1 MSATTIETQSAVYR
15 STASKRFRR
24 GLGNLLNNCFLVF
37 VIFLILAPIIWLVQ
51 MSVRTD
57 IAIFEMP
64 PDYSQGWTLQ
74 NFVDLLQGGFGR
86 NLLNSLIVSTVTS
99 GISLLI
105 GVPAAYALSRYAFKR
120 EKLLT
125 FWILS
130 ARLALPIGFA
140 LPLFNMFLQ
149 VGWTNSYQAIIIVY
163 LTFAT
168 PLVIW
173 VMRPFL
179 DSIPNDLEESAA
191 VDGASPWQAFTQI
204 VLPLSAPGLVSVG
217 VLTFIMTWIEFFY
230 ALVFTRGDM
239 MTAPVGV
246 VNFLQ
251 YAGWEWGKITTA
263 GVLIMLPVIIFSV
276 LTNKYLI
283 SGLTAGAIKG

>member
-1 MSATTIETQSAVYR
+1 MSTSMENQSRVYQPQLR
-15 STASKRFRR
+15 RRIFRR
-24 GLGNLLNNCFLVF
+24 FGSWLNNLFLAF
-37 VIFLILAPIIWLVQ
+37 VIFLILAPILWMIQ

-57 IAIFEMP
+57 LAVFEMP

-74 NFVDLLQGGFGR
+74 NYGDLLQGSFSH
-86 NLLNSLIVSTVTS
+86 NLLNSLIVSTATS
-99 GISLLI
+99 TISLLI
-105 GVPAAYALSRYAFKR
+105 GVPAAYALSRFAFRR
-120 EKLLT
+120 ERLLS

-149 VGWTNSYQAIIIVY
+149 IGWTNSYQAIIIVY
-163 LTFAT
+163 LTFAI

-191 VDGASPWQAFTQI
+191 VDGATQWQAFTQI

-283 SGLTAGAIKG
+283 SGLTAGAVKG

>member
-1 MSATTIETQSAVYR
+1 MSTSIEKQSKVYQPQLR
-15 STASKRFRR
+15 RRIFRR
-24 GLGNLLNNCFLVF
+24 FGSWLNNLFLAF
-37 VIFLILAPIIWLVQ
+37 VIFLILAPILWMVQ

-57 IAIFEMP
+57 LAVFEIP

-74 NFVDLLQGGFGR
+74 NYGDLLQGDFSH
-86 NLLNSLIVSTVTS
+86 NLLNSLIVSTATS
-99 GISLLI
+99 IISLLI
-105 GVPAAYALSRYAFKR
+105 GVPAAYALSRFAFRR
-120 EKLLT
+120 ERLLS

-149 VGWTNSYQAIIIVY
+149 IGWTNSYQAIIIVY

-191 VDGASPWQAFTQI
+191 VDGATQWQAFTQI

-283 SGLTAGAIKG
+283 SGLTAGAVKG